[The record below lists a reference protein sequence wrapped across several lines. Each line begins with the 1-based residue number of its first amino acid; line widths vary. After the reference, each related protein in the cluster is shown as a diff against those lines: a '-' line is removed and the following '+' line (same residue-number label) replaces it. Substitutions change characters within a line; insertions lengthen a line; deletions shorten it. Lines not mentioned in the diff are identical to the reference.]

1 MCNIVQNS
9 GLGIYIYN
17 IYICVCIYIY
27 VYVCVYIYILPENTP
42 RYYTVNCVA
51 SIYIANLRYWKLQIG
66 SSKYIKNM

>member
-17 IYICVCIYIY
+17 IYIYVCIYIY
-27 VYVCVYIYILPENTP
+27 MYMCVYIYILPENTP

>member
-1 MCNIVQNS
+1 M
-9 GLGIYIYN
+9 YM
-17 IYICVCIYIY
+17 
-27 VYVCVYIYILPENTP
+27 CVYIYILPENTP

>member
-17 IYICVCIYIY
+17 IYIYVCIYIY
-27 VYVCVYIYILPENTP
+27 VYVCIYILPENTP
-42 RYYTVNCVA
+42 RYYTANCVA